1 MRKSIEKTGI
11 ALPSGDVA
19 AILGACFSAASFWLP
34 EQVGPQIAWL
44 EHAPFAFWLMDSLRP
59 RVVVELGTHG
69 GFSYF
74 SLCQA
79 AQSLNLDARCYAV
92 DTWKGDEHAGSY
104 GDEVFQQVEQHNRRR
119 YSAFSSLIRSTFD
132 AALSHFRDGGIDLLH
147 IDGRHSYDS
156 VYNDFVRWQPK
167 LSRCAVVL
175 FHDTNVRENDFGVCR
190 FMGRVVSLVPTFRI
204 PARSRTRRP
213 WSGQNL
219 SDPLCRLFSLAADP
233 EAVQHVRNGYARL
246 GSAIS
251 LQFRAE
257 QLQRVIEEQKEELG
271 RQARNSSALQ
281 QEMERALEEQVR
293 VHSTQ
298 LGALQQLVIERESR
312 LSALQQQVA
321 ARDKEL
327 VELRRAVAKC
337 DARMSE
343 LNRVLS
349 SRTREIA
356 LLRASTSWRI
366 TAPLRSARRLL
377 QRRKSDPLP
386 QESGEGLEK
395 G

>member
-1 MRKSIEKTGI
+1 M
-11 ALPSGDVA
+11 
-19 AILGACFSAASFWLP
+19 
-34 EQVGPQIAWL
+34 
-44 EHAPFAFWLMDSLRP
+44 
-59 RVVVELGTHG
+59 
-69 GFSYF
+69 
-74 SLCQA
+74 
-79 AQSLNLDARCYAV
+79 

-190 FMGRVVSLVPTFRI
+190 LWEELS
-204 PARSRTRRP
+204 RSFP
-213 WSGQNL
+213 HFEFLHGHGLGVLGVGENL

>member
-1 MRKSIEKTGI
+1 MRKSVEKTGI
-11 ALPSGDVA
+11 ALPSDDVA
-19 AILGACFSAASFWLP
+19 TILGACFSAASFWLP

-44 EHAPFAFWLMDSLRP
+44 DHAPFAFWLMDSLRP
-59 RVVVELGTHG
+59 GVVVELGTHG

-79 AQSLNLDARCYAV
+79 AQSLNLEVRCYAV
-92 DTWKGDEHAGSY
+92 DTWKGDEHAGFY

-156 VYNDFVRWQPK
+156 VYHDFVRWQPK
-167 LSRCAVVL
+167 PSRCAVVL

-190 FMGRVVSLVPTFRI
+190 LWEELS
-204 PARSRTRRP
+204 RSFP
-213 WSGQNL
+213 HFEFLHGHGLGVLGVGENL
-219 SDPLCRLFSLAADP
+219 SDPLRRLFSLAADP

-246 GSAIS
+246 GSTIS
-251 LQFRAE
+251 LQFRVD
-257 QLQRVIEEQKEELG
+257 QLQRVIEDQKQELA
-271 RQARNSSALQ
+271 RQARNSSGLQ

-293 VHSTQ
+293 EHSTQ

-337 DARMSE
+337 DARMGE

-356 LLRASTSWRI
+356 LVRASTSWRI

-377 QRRKSDPLP
+377 QRRKSGPLP
-386 QESGEGLEK
+386 QESAK
-395 G
+395 V